1 MSNLLQLQQ
10 TLVDV
15 QDRINREIQF
25 GEDSHR
31 ELMSTIGL
39 LRETIQHLETQ
50 ITRLFN
56 ERSASLA
63 AALGQPGRP
72 QNVTINATV
81 QTMEA
86 IEVNPK
92 TATVSMQP
100 PVESAEAAE

>member
-10 TLVDV
+10 TIVDV

-31 ELMSTIGL
+31 ELVGTIGL

-56 ERSASLA
+56 ERSASLS
-63 AALGQPGRP
+63 AALGQPGKAQTVNITASP
-72 QNVTINATV
+72 QMVEALSLGVGIKT
-81 QTMEA
+81 TMLGDADE
-86 IEVNPK
+86 
-92 TATVSMQP
+92 
-100 PVESAEAAE
+100 